1 MAYSVEQRTHE
12 IGMRMV
18 LGADQSKILELI
30 VGQGLRITLWGMG
43 VGLAIAVLV
52 TRAMAT
58 VLYGVEPTDSLA
70 FAVVSGH
77 FTQNHPVMSEMTML
91 RQVSVQ

>member
-12 IGMRMV
+12 IGMRMA

-52 TRAMAT
+52 TRGHGNRALWSRT
-58 VLYGVEPTDSLA
+58 HRYHVRGCLRPFHSEP
-70 FAVVSGH
+70 SGH
-77 FTQNHPVMSEMTML
+77 E
-91 RQVSVQ
+91 